1 MPDSQ
6 KLEKAELRELD
17 AEFKNEIN
25 TDKKCQVQFNP
36 ETLKVSFANQVA
48 TPSGA
53 GDQKGTPARQ
63 FVGAGTTKLSLQ
75 LWFDVTAPMPPEQ
88 TKEQD
93 VRKLTAKVAYFITP
107 KPEGDKFVPPA
118 VRFIWG
124 SFQFDGIMESMEE
137 SLEFFSSD
145 GRPLRASVTINL
157 TQQKITELATTGRL
171 GYYEELKASMP
182 EGLLQLLTI
191 PGLGPKKVKALY
203 EKLKVATMQQLEAAC
218 KEGKVATLDG
228 FGEKTQS
235 KILEGIEFRCKYA
248 TRHHLYKALALSEPI
263 LEALRSH
270 PDVIRCS
277 PAGSVRRNKE
287 VIGDVDFLVSSKK
300 PVS

>member
-1 MPDSQ
+1 
-6 KLEKAELRELD
+6 
-17 AEFKNEIN
+17 
-25 TDKKCQVQFNP
+25 
-36 ETLKVSFANQVA
+36 VA

-88 TKEQD
+88 KKEQD

-157 TQQKITELATTGRL
+157 TQQKITEFTFRATAGPGAKPSPGTRPLTPAPQGKSVQSMADSQ
-171 GYYEELKASMP
+171 GKGDNWQDIASANGIENP
-182 EGLLQLLTI
+182 RLLQPGQLLDLNASASVSI
-191 PGLGPKKVKALY
+191 GGSFQAGGSILLG
-203 EKLKVATMQQLEAAC
+203 
-218 KEGKVATLDG
+218 
-228 FGEKTQS
+228 
-235 KILEGIEFRCKYA
+235 
-248 TRHHLYKALALSEPI
+248 
-263 LEALRSH
+263 
-270 PDVIRCS
+270 
-277 PAGSVRRNKE
+277 
-287 VIGDVDFLVSSKK
+287 
-300 PVS
+300 

>member
-88 TKEQD
+88 EKEQD

-157 TQQKITELATTGRL
+157 TQQKITEFTFRATAGPGAKPSPGTRPLTPAPQGKSVQSMADSQ
-171 GYYEELKASMP
+171 GKGDNWQDIASANNIENP
-182 EGLLQLLTI
+182 RLLQPGQLLD
-191 PGLGPKKVKALY
+191 LNAS
-203 EKLKVATMQQLEAAC
+203 A
-218 KEGKVATLDG
+218 
-228 FGEKTQS
+228 
-235 KILEGIEFRCKYA
+235 
-248 TRHHLYKALALSEPI
+248 
-263 LEALRSH
+263 
-270 PDVIRCS
+270 
-277 PAGSVRRNKE
+277 SVSFQVGVE
-287 VIGDVDFLVSSKK
+287 I
-300 PVS
+300 

>member
-36 ETLKVSFANQVA
+36 ETLKVGFANQVA

-88 TKEQD
+88 KKEQD

-157 TQQKITELATTGRL
+157 TQQKITEFTFRATAGPGATASPGTRPLTPAPQGKSVQSMADSL
-171 GYYEELKASMP
+171 GKGDNWQVIASANGIENP
-182 EGLLQLLTI
+182 RLLQPGQLLDLNV
-191 PGLGPKKVKALY
+191 GVSGEV
-203 EKLKVATMQQLEAAC
+203 QL
-218 KEGKVATLDG
+218 
-228 FGEKTQS
+228 
-235 KILEGIEFRCKYA
+235 
-248 TRHHLYKALALSEPI
+248 
-263 LEALRSH
+263 
-270 PDVIRCS
+270 
-277 PAGSVRRNKE
+277 
-287 VIGDVDFLVSSKK
+287 
-300 PVS
+300 

>member
-75 LWFDVTAPMPPEQ
+75 LWFDVSAPMPPGQ
-88 TKEQD
+88 NKEQD

-145 GRPLRASVTINL
+145 GRPLRASVTVNL
-157 TQQKITELATTGRL
+157 TQQKITEFTFRPTSGP
-171 GYYEELKASMP
+171 GASP
-182 EGLLQLLTI
+182 TPGTRPLTPAPSGGSVQSIADSQGKGDNWQDIASANNIENPRLLQ
-191 PGLGPKKVKALY
+191 PG
-203 EKLKVATMQQLEAAC
+203 QL
-218 KEGKVATLDG
+218 
-228 FGEKTQS
+228 
-235 KILEGIEFRCKYA
+235 I
-248 TRHHLYKALALSEPI
+248 
-263 LEALRSH
+263 
-270 PDVIRCS
+270 DVNAS
-277 PAGSVRRNKE
+277 ASVN
-287 VIGDVDFLVSSKK
+287 VS
-300 PVS
+300 VSF

>member
-88 TKEQD
+88 QKEQD

-157 TQQKITELATTGRL
+157 TQQKITEFTFRATAGPGATPSPGTRPL
-171 GYYEELKASMP
+171 TPAPQGKSVQSMADSQGKGGNWQDIASANGIENP
-182 EGLLQLLTI
+182 RLLQPGQLVDLNASVSFQAEGSITI
-191 PGLGPKKVKALY
+191 
-203 EKLKVATMQQLEAAC
+203 
-218 KEGKVATLDG
+218 
-228 FGEKTQS
+228 
-235 KILEGIEFRCKYA
+235 
-248 TRHHLYKALALSEPI
+248 
-263 LEALRSH
+263 
-270 PDVIRCS
+270 
-277 PAGSVRRNKE
+277 
-287 VIGDVDFLVSSKK
+287 
-300 PVS
+300 

>member
-88 TKEQD
+88 KKEQD

-157 TQQKITELATTGRL
+157 TQQKITEFTFRATAGPGATPSPGTRPL
-171 GYYEELKASMP
+171 TPAPQGKSVQSMADNQGKGDNWQDIASANGIENP
-182 EGLLQLLTI
+182 RLLQPGQLLD
-191 PGLGPKKVKALY
+191 LNAS
-203 EKLKVATMQQLEAAC
+203 A
-218 KEGKVATLDG
+218 
-228 FGEKTQS
+228 
-235 KILEGIEFRCKYA
+235 
-248 TRHHLYKALALSEPI
+248 
-263 LEALRSH
+263 
-270 PDVIRCS
+270 
-277 PAGSVRRNKE
+277 SVSFQVGVE
-287 VIGDVDFLVSSKK
+287 I
-300 PVS
+300 

>member
-53 GDQKGTPARQ
+53 GDQQGTPARQ

-145 GRPLRASVTINL
+145 GRPLRASITINL
-157 TQQKITELATTGRL
+157 TQQKITEFTFRATAGPGATPSPGTRPL
-171 GYYEELKASMP
+171 TPAPQGKSVQNMADSQGKGDNWQAIASANGIENP
-182 EGLLQLLTI
+182 RLLQPGQLVDMNAGASASIGGSFQASASVTI
-191 PGLGPKKVKALY
+191 
-203 EKLKVATMQQLEAAC
+203 
-218 KEGKVATLDG
+218 
-228 FGEKTQS
+228 
-235 KILEGIEFRCKYA
+235 
-248 TRHHLYKALALSEPI
+248 
-263 LEALRSH
+263 
-270 PDVIRCS
+270 
-277 PAGSVRRNKE
+277 
-287 VIGDVDFLVSSKK
+287 
-300 PVS
+300 